1 MDQALTNYFNELFFK
16 GHPGH
21 RGDKILASVMH
32 HKPEFNKYG
41 SMRLPHAWSALKG
54 WRRLAP
60 GSSRLGFPLAVW
72 AAIAT
77 EMKRLGHLQMTLFTM
92 IGLSAYTRPG
102 ELLRRKVGN
111 LI

>member
-1 MDQALTNYFNELFFK
+1 MDQALTDYFNELFFK

-21 RGDKILASVMH
+21 RSDKILASVMH

-41 SMRLPHAWSALKG
+41 SMRLPHAWRALKG
-54 WRRLAP
+54 WPRLAP

-77 EMKRLGHLQMTLFTM
+77 EMKRLGHLQMALFTM